1 MQIPTFVLER
11 SQTLYENDVAINL
24 TESGVHPAAIS
35 DILSGA
41 ELAELAAL
49 PLGYGYTDGTPSLRQ
64 SVADWYPGA
73 ASENVLVAH
82 GSSEANLLTLMAL
95 AERGDHVIVVVPNF
109 MQIAGL
115 ANSLG
120 IEVTQVALR
129 PSDGWQPDISALEAA
144 IGPRTKLITLC
155 DPNNPT
161 GTTLTQSSRR
171 ALSELSDRTGVW
183 LHVDEIY
190 RGSEID
196 AIDAPT
202 IYGMGKRVIVTGG
215 LAKSFGCP
223 GLRMGWMIGPQALV
237 AEGHRFQDYTSIGTG
252 VVSQFIAERALREPV
267 RSILLSR
274 GRDILAAG
282 RQRWPNGSTGV
293 RAGLGSYRK
302 RAAWRFFATIW
313 TSRRRASW
321 KGCAGARA
329 CSFARAA
336 GSASRATSVSASAS
350 IRIISKADW
359 LISPTICARNGRSID
374 RHRSSL
380 RFGFAP

>member
-1 MQIPTFVLER
+1 MQIPTFILER
-11 SQTLYENDVAINL
+11 SQTLYENDVTINL

-35 DILSGA
+35 EILSEA

-49 PLGYGYTDGTPSLRQ
+49 PLGYGYTDGNPSLRQ

-73 ASENVLVAH
+73 ASQNVLIAH

-95 AERGDHVIVVVPNF
+95 AGRGDHIIVIVPNF

-115 ANSLG
+115 ADSLG
-120 IEVTQVALR
+120 IEVTRIALR
-129 PSDGWQPDISALEAA
+129 PGDGWQPDIAALEAA

-161 GTTLTQSSRR
+161 GTTLTQASRR
-171 ALSELSDRTGVW
+171 ALAELSDRTGIW

-196 AIDAPT
+196 GIDAPT

-252 VVSQFIAERALREPV
+252 VVSQFVAERALREPV
-267 RSILLSR
+267 RDKLLTR
-274 GRDILAAG
+274 GRHILIAG
-282 RQRWPNGSTGV
+282 RQRVAEWLEGRQGWSWVVPQASGMAFLRYEMDIPSETFVEGLRRTKGV
-293 RAGLGSYRK
+293 
-302 RAAWRFFATIW
+302 FV
-313 TSRRRASW
+313 
-321 KGCAGARA
+321 CAGNW
-329 CSFARAA
+329 F
-336 GSASRATSVSASAS
+336 GIEGH
-350 IRIISKADW
+350 IRVGFGVDPHHLQSGLTEIDDY
-359 LISPTICARNGRSID
+359 LREGRS
-374 RHRSSL
+374 
-380 RFGFAP
+380 FN